1 MYSHPHMNHLNRT
14 PVNSKPY
21 TLYNA
26 PYTLHPTPYRQWI
39 VERMEHH
46 YQAVPLHLKRA
57 RHTLRR
63 DAALQAHRNAPVVM
77 L

>member
-1 MYSHPHMNHLNRT
+1 MQALETHQLPT
-14 PVNSKPY
+14 PY
-21 TLYNA
+21 TRKPETLHPI

-46 YQAVPLHLKRA
+46 YQAVPLHLKKA
-57 RHTLRR
+57 SHTLRR
-63 DAALQAHRNAPVVM
+63 DAALEAHRNAPVVM